1 MVFRRIYILMSI
13 SDDMKMNELMKKN
26 DNTPFQKYRP
36 MIDRVKECFNR
47 GKWLLRADNW
57 MEMDWSAP
65 NII

>member
-1 MVFRRIYILMSI
+1 
-13 SDDMKMNELMKKN
+13 MKKN